1 MLPDSRPILRLG
13 VDASTPTLAVG
24 MAVWPNPKLGMD
36 ASKPNFELGVEASMP
51 TSAQLGVGRG
61 RVPQPQVGRAP
72 RGSGAAIATQAF
84 CQDPSA
90 RWRLGVPLALEPPS
104 IRWRSGVP
112 KHHVVHGS

>member
-1 MLPDSRPILRLG
+1 MLPDSKLILRLD

-24 MAVWPNPKLGMD
+24 MAVWPNPKLGVD
-36 ASKPNFELGVEASMP
+36 ASRPNLELGVEASMP

-61 RVPQPQVGRAP
+61 RGRVPQPEVGRAP

-90 RWRLGVPLALEPPS
+90 RWRLGVPFALEPP
-104 IRWRSGVP
+104 
-112 KHHVVHGS
+112 KH